1 MLLPYSHPY
10 PIIYN
15 DHIAW
20 SKKYICIWRTNFE
33 SQRFGV
39 CFTFQV
45 GSAGKESAHNAGD
58 AGSMMATHSSIL
70 VWRISW
76 TEGSGGL
83 QSMGSQRVV
92 HDWVTNAFTFT
103 LDARLD
109 LVLPA
114 CVTVGKILNFCDPR
128 FSWLLNVTQ
137 QQFQKALFPV
147 YFACFK
153 NLWEVSSICYYFER
167 SFLFGESNIGS

>member
-1 MLLPYSHPY
+1 MNHKDLEFALDSRLAQLVKNLPTMRERQIRSLGGENPL
-10 PIIYN
+10 
-15 DHIAW
+15 
-20 SKKYICIWRTNFE
+20 KK
-33 SQRFGV
+33 G
-39 CFTFQV
+39 
-45 GSAGKESAHNAGD
+45 
-58 AGSMMATHSSIL
+58 MATHCSIL

-83 QSMGSQRVV
+83 QSMGSQIVV

-114 CVTVGKILNFCDPR
+114 CVTVGKILNLCDPR
-128 FSWLLNVTQ
+128 FSWLLNVTR

-153 NLWEVSSICYYFER
+153 NLWGVSSICYYFER